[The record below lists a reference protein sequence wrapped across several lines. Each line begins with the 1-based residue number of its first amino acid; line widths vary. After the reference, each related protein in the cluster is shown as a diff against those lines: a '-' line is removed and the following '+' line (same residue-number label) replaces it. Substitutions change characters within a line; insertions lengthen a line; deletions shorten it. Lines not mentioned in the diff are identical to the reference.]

1 MKKASAGLV
10 CIILAVII
18 ALCSVG
24 CDGGGNELTYN
35 SDNPASSS
43 DNQNPLNSSQPS
55 STESTAETVL
65 YPLTTQQGET
75 VQVLSTTVPSTEI
88 PTMDYN
94 PVDIPT
100 MPTTYVSTTTTNYV
114 PPTYSYSTE
123 NQVTTK
129 PPTTTQPSTEAQIK
143 YITVNGGL
151 DADVGTLNG
160 VLQIYVDKE
169 LFSGK
174 VKAKSGSVTINYAS
188 TSYKGSCKVRSEL
201 YAGVQIEIDVNIPAA
216 LAKVLETSSSDEYLY
231 IDIPKGLIV
240 TSDNISNKEFRVTFS
255 VDSLI
260 G

>member
-1 MKKASAGLV
+1 MKKTSAGLV

-35 SDNPASSS
+35 SDNSASSS

-55 STESTAETVL
+55 ANDSTAETVL

-75 VQVLSTTVPSTEI
+75 VQVLSTTAPTTEV

-143 YITVNGGL
+143 YVSVNPSDDTDGNFTDNTINL
-151 DADVGTLNG
+151 YVLADAFGDEINATKGTL
-160 VLQIYVDKE
+160 
-169 LFSGK
+169 
-174 VKAKSGSVTINYAS
+174 TINFGTTTYKA
-188 TSYKGSCKVRSEL
+188 SYKVLSTL
-201 YAGVQIEIDVNIPAA
+201 YTGESIQIDIGIPSDLLKA
-216 LAKVLETSSSDEYLY
+216 LETSNDPEKTFVT
-231 IDIPKGLIV
+231 ITVPKGAIV
-240 TSDNISNKEFRVTFS
+240 SKTNVSNKAFTS
-255 VDSLI
+255 I
-260 G
+260 PIYY

>member
-75 VQVLSTTVPSTEI
+75 VQVLSTTAPTTEV

-143 YITVNGGL
+143 YVSVNPSDDTDGNFTDNTINL
-151 DADVGTLNG
+151 YVLADAFGDKINATKGTL
-160 VLQIYVDKE
+160 
-169 LFSGK
+169 
-174 VKAKSGSVTINYAS
+174 TINFNTKTYKANYKVLS
-188 TSYKGSCKVRSEL
+188 TL
-201 YAGVQIEIDVNIPAA
+201 YAGESVQIDIGIPSDLLKA
-216 LAKVLETSSSDEYLY
+216 LETSDDPF
-231 IDIPKGLIV
+231 ITITVPKGAIV
-240 TSDNISNKEFRVTFS
+240 SKTNVSNKAFTS
-255 VDSLI
+255 I
-260 G
+260 PIYY

>member
-1 MKKASAGLV
+1 MKKTSAGLV

-35 SDNPASSS
+35 SDNSASST

-75 VQVLSTTVPSTEI
+75 VQVLSTTVPSTEL

-100 MPTTYVSTTTTNYV
+100 MATTYVNTTTAYV

-129 PPTTTQPSTEAQIK
+129 PPTTTQPTTEARIK
-143 YITVNGGL
+143 YVSVNPSDETDGNFTDNSINL
-151 DADVGTLNG
+151 YVLADAFGDKINATKGTL
-160 VLQIYVDKE
+160 
-169 LFSGK
+169 
-174 VKAKSGSVTINYAS
+174 TINFGTTTYKANYKVLS
-188 TSYKGSCKVRSEL
+188 TL
-201 YAGVQIEIDVNIPAA
+201 YAGESVQIDIGIPSDLLKA
-216 LAKVLETSSSDEYLY
+216 LETSSDPLKTCVT
-231 IDIPKGLIV
+231 ITVPKGAIV
-240 TSDNISNKEFRVTFS
+240 SKTNVSNKAFTS
-255 VDSLI
+255 I
-260 G
+260 PIYY

>member
-35 SDNPASSS
+35 SDNSASST

-75 VQVLSTTVPSTEI
+75 VQVLSTTVPSTEL

-100 MPTTYVSTTTTNYV
+100 MATTYVNTTTTYV

-129 PPTTTQPSTEAQIK
+129 PPTTTQPTTEARIK
-143 YITVNGGL
+143 YVSVSSIDT
-151 DADVGTLNG
+151 AVGALNG
-160 VLQIYVDKE
+160 ALQIYVEKE

-188 TSYKGSCKVRSEL
+188 TSYKSSCKVLSEL
-201 YAGVQIEIDVNIPAA
+201 DGGDVEIDVDIPAA
-216 LAKVLETSSSDEYLY
+216 LAKVLETSSADEYLY
-231 IDIPKGLIV
+231 IDVPKGLIV
-240 TSDNISNKEFRVTFS
+240 TSDNISNKEFRVTYH
-255 VDSLI
+255 I
-260 G
+260 E